1 METDR
6 IKGFGRFAWASRAA
20 AMLMA
25 AAGRIGVDPS
35 ESSDAALQRRL
46 LVIMSVGTLPLT
58 LLWSVIYFAAG
69 ARLAAAA
76 PAVYSI
82 VTPINTA
89 LLGWTRNVV
98 LYRFI
103 QLLMTLV
110 LPWLVM
116 VSLGGFKSSSVVI
129 IWAALCP
136 LVSLLVEELHRTLV
150 WIVGF
155 VLLLIVS
162 AFLQPHLTPAVLP
175 EALVIWFFVLNLGA
189 VIAIAFALLY
199 YFVGQR
205 NFFQQRSETLLL
217 NILPKEISEALKT
230 DRTAIAAH
238 YDSVSVLFADVVE
251 FTPMAATMPPL
262 HLVGLL
268 NEVFQCLDD
277 LVEKYELEKIKTIG
291 DCYMVAAGVPRERS
305 DHAIALVRFAL
316 DMREAAA
323 SRTFGDRKLAFRIG
337 INSGPVVAGVIGRK
351 KFTYDLWGAA
361 VNLASRMESHGESG
375 AIQITCNTYDLVKD
389 QFECESR
396 GTIKVKGTDAMEV
409 WHVIG
414 RKGDRQSTPDSADVP
429 R

>member
-162 AFLQPHLTPAVLP
+162 AFLQPHLTPSELP

-361 VNLASRMESHGESG
+361 VNMASRMESHGESG

-409 WHVIG
+409 WHVID
-414 RKGDRQSTPDSADVP
+414 RKDERRSTPDSADVP

>member
-1 METDR
+1 MEKD
-6 IKGFGRFAWASRAA
+6 GAPDVHQFGSAAGAA
-20 AMLMA
+20 ARLVALA
-25 AAGRIGVDPS
+25 ARVGADPL

-46 LVIMSVGTLPLT
+46 LVLMSVGTLPMT
-58 LLWSVIYFAAG
+58 VFWSVIYFAAG
-69 ARLAAAA
+69 APLAASA

-82 VTPINTA
+82 ITPINTA
-89 LLGWTRNVV
+89 LLGWTRNFR
-98 LYRFI
+98 LYRFV

-110 LPWLVM
+110 LPWIVM
-116 VSLGGFKSSSVVI
+116 MSLGGFKESSAVI

-136 LVSLLVEELHRTLV
+136 VVSLLVEDLRRTWL
-150 WIVGF
+150 WIAGF

-162 AFLQPHLTPAVLP
+162 AFLQPHLTPAELP

-230 DRTAIAAH
+230 DRSAIAAH

-251 FTPMAATMPPL
+251 FTPMAATMLPL
-262 HLVGLL
+262 HLVSLL

-323 SRTFGDRKLAFRIG
+323 SRTFGDRKLEFRIG

-361 VNLASRMESHGESG
+361 VNMASRMESHGESG